1 MLSAFG
7 RFIFILAAGY
17 ASAASLGKLVPHLD
31 WMARTYGVPLA
42 FAGFAVS
49 CVMLPGALAGFSFGA
64 IVDRFGAKRV
74 AVAGLLTA
82 AAASLA
88 GAFAPGFAVLVAI
101 RIVEGFGYTML
112 VISATVMIVGLA
124 ASRGALALSVW
135 SSFAPIGFALGQWA
149 GASAAGP
156 DPLRG
161 VGMTHAAVL
170 AAAALCVHLIMRG
183 DSPGLRP
190 PPSRDALRYPPALWS
205 ALSMGIACGILLAA
219 VALAPVVLAAKTGLA
234 VTTTASLTA
243 LAALPAI
250 VGRFAPGWALQRGVT
265 ALAFF
270 AGASLVAAVSLL
282 GSLLAP
288 VPLWLA
294 LVLFALFQISAGAL
308 PGLLSAMLPHV
319 SPAPRA
325 LGTVTG
331 MSNQMANLG
340 NLFGPPLVLALYAAS
355 GSVAAVMLLV
365 ALLVVSVITLAGL
378 AVFRRDLRRAI

>member
-1 MLSAFG
+1 MSALA
-7 RFIFILAAGY
+7 RFLLVLAAGY

-31 WMARTYGVPLA
+31 WLTRAYGVPLA

-49 CVMLPGALAGFSFGA
+49 CVMLPGALAGWSFGSV
-64 IVDRFGAKRV
+64 VDRFGAKRV

-82 AAASLA
+82 ATASLA
-88 GAFAPGFAVLVAI
+88 GAFAPSFAALVAI
-101 RIVEGFGYTML
+101 RIAEGFGYSML
-112 VISATVMIVGLA
+112 VISATVIIVSLA

-149 GASAAGP
+149 GAYASGP
-156 DPLRG
+156 DPLRTI
-161 VGMTHAAVL
+161 GMAHAATL
-170 AAAALCVHLIMRG
+170 AAAALCLYLLMKADPPAH
-183 DSPGLRP
+183 RP
-190 PPSRDALRYPPALWS
+190 PPSREALRYLPALWS

-250 VGRFAPGWALQRGVT
+250 LGRFAPGWALQRGVT

-270 AGASLVAAVSLL
+270 IGASIVAAASLL
-282 GSLLAP
+282 GSLLAA

-294 LVLFALFQISAGAL
+294 LVLFAVFQISAGAL

-319 SPAPRA
+319 SPAPGA

-340 NLFGPPLVLALYAAS
+340 NLVGPPLVLALYAAA
-355 GSVAAVMLLV
+355 GPVGAVAALV
-365 ALLVVSVITLAGL
+365 AALGASLA
-378 AVFRRDLRRAI
+378 AVAPVPVYRKTI

>member
-1 MLSAFG
+1 MGAFA
-7 RFIFILAAGY
+7 RFLLVLAAGY

-31 WMARTYGVPLA
+31 WLTRAYGVPLA

-49 CVMLPGALAGFSFGA
+49 CMMLPGALAGWTLGA
-64 IVDRFGAKRV
+64 IVDRLGARRV
-74 AVAGLLTA
+74 AVAGLLVT

-88 GAFAPGFAVLVAI
+88 SAFGPGFAALVAI
-101 RIVEGFGYTML
+101 RIAEGFGYSML
-112 VISATVMIVGLA
+112 VISATVMIVSLA
-124 ASRGALALSVW
+124 RTQGALALSVW

-149 GASAAGP
+149 GAYAAGP
-156 DPLRG
+156 DPLRPI
-161 VGMTHAAVL
+161 GMAHAAVL
-170 AAAALCVHLIMRG
+170 VLAALC
-183 DSPGLRP
+183 LRFGFGEVRASRA
-190 PPSRDALRYPPALWS
+190 PPSREALRFPPALWS
-205 ALSMGIACGILLAA
+205 ALSMGIVCGILLAA
-219 VALAPVVLAAKTGLA
+219 VALAPVVLSAKTGLA
-234 VTTTASLTA
+234 VATTASLTA
-243 LAALPAI
+243 LAALPSI

-270 AGASLVAAVSLL
+270 IGASVVAAASLL

-319 SPAPRA
+319 APAPGA

-340 NLFGPPLVLALYAAS
+340 NLLGPPLVLALYAMA
-355 GSVAAVMLLV
+355 GTVAALTVLVALYVASVAA
-365 ALLVVSVITLAGL
+365 LAGL
-378 AVFRRDLRRAI
+378 TVFRRDLRQAG